1 MPTTAQTLAASYGNQ
16 PQPEIAAA
24 SLRAPLRGEVLTIT
38 VTTASKR
45 FLVPD
50 AWKGSYVDI
59 QADGG
64 DVYIQISTA
73 ADAACDK
80 DARAVETG
88 NPIALT
94 ASASGNGCM
103 KIPDGQ
109 KAFMPFPA
117 NASTFALQG
126 SAACCARTH
135 PSET

>member
-1 MPTTAQTLAASYGNQ
+1 MPTTAQTLATAYGNQ

-24 SLRAPLRGEVLTIT
+24 SLRAPMRGEVLVIT

-50 AWKGSYVDI
+50 AWKGIYVDV

-64 DVYIQISTA
+64 DVYIQVSTA

-88 NPIALT
+88 SPIALT
-94 ASASGNGCM
+94 PSASGNGCM

-109 KAFMPFPA
+109 KLPVPFPPLA
-117 NASTFALQG
+117 HTFALQG
-126 SAACCARTH
+126 SAACAARTQ